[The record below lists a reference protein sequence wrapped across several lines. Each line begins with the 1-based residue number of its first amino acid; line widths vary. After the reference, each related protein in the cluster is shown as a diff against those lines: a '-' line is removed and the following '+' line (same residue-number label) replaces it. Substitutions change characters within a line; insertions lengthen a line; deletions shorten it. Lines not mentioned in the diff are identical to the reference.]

1 MKKVILN
8 NGKNLEVSFCTN
20 KVKFGKKEFVK
31 PTLTV
36 SCIDRKEFFTID
48 FDMSSDRSLYGECDG
63 KTQWLSFFEF
73 IVEQAPYD
81 IHNLVLAIKAFDTRI
96 SEEMTNDEMADKII
110 DEYLLYYGD
119 DDEDADILKEIK
131 TNKVG

>member
-1 MKKVILN
+1 MKKIILN

-36 SCIDRKEFFTID
+36 SGIDHKEFFTID

-63 KTQWLSFFEF
+63 KTQWLSFFEW

-119 DDEDADILKEIK
+119 DDEDADILKEIR